1 MGDVMQWR
9 LSVAAP
15 ILLHVFVHFIACEGS
30 ILSESDILNTLEH
43 DSITIAACIACL
55 HCLFNAYNYVK

>member
-1 MGDVMQWR
+1 MQWR
-9 LSVAAP
+9 FSVAAL
-15 ILLHVFVHFIACEGS
+15 ILLHVFVHFIACEGY

-55 HCLFNAYNYVK
+55 HCLFNV